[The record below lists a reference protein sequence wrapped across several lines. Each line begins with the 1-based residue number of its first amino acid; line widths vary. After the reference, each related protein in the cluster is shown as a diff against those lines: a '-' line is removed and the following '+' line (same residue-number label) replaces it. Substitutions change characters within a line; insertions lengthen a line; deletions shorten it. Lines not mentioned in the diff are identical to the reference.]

1 MSAKRI
7 IKLSYKVQNK
17 FEAEFIAGYFR
28 FMGVM
33 VTQEIYHDD
42 LIQKEDS
49 EKYDDHVIFEH
60 IPEYQPKNNYCE
72 HDKEKQIYLTQWI
85 NKNVFGNN
93 DFLDQIG
100 RIFVDEHIMQVSCI
114 RHDYPTQI
122 AWIQKVCEYY
132 MNAYEKMLKIDENK
146 VDKELLSYGKYAKL
160 YCKEKINKLF
170 QLVFGSVNLEYNT
183 KELVYEME
191 DVLAENLDFY
201 NIYVLQ
207 GLATNLDIR
216 YYRDTPEYLLRCI
229 DKLKDRNNEILSFV
243 YYRIGLSYQI
253 KQDDD
258 TTAFKYY
265 KDAAECC
272 NKNYRAF
279 YRLGIYDLK
288 ILQDEQKAEEDFKK
302 ALDILNEMNE
312 GSFSY
317 LKPEEVLYYYKL
329 CREIGIIYVRFK
341 ENKKEALKYFEL
353 ANDVYNSL
361 GAQNIY
367 MKKMF
372 KGENIR
378 LCDTIRNNI
387 DIVTNESDIRILT
400 EE

>member
-33 VTQEIYHDD
+33 VAQEIYHDD

-229 DKLKDRNNEILSFV
+229 D
-243 YYRIGLSYQI
+243 
-253 KQDDD
+253 
-258 TTAFKYY
+258 
-265 KDAAECC
+265 
-272 NKNYRAF
+272 
-279 YRLGIYDLK
+279 
-288 ILQDEQKAEEDFKK
+288 
-302 ALDILNEMNE
+302 
-312 GSFSY
+312 
-317 LKPEEVLYYYKL
+317 
-329 CREIGIIYVRFK
+329 
-341 ENKKEALKYFEL
+341 
-353 ANDVYNSL
+353 
-361 GAQNIY
+361 
-367 MKKMF
+367 
-372 KGENIR
+372 
-378 LCDTIRNNI
+378 
-387 DIVTNESDIRILT
+387 
-400 EE
+400 